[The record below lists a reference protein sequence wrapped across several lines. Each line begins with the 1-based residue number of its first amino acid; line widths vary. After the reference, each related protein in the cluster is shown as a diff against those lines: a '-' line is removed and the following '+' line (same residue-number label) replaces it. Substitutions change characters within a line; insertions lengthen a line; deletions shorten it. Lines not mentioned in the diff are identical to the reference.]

1 MTEQEQETLTEEVS
15 AEAQEE
21 AAAQAEANTEAAE
34 EAAEA
39 ADAAAEE
46 ATEQDAEALAGQLTE
61 LNQRFLRVAADFENY
76 KRRTALEKDDLLKYS
91 NAKLIGELLPVL
103 DNFQLALKN
112 SGSGPDVQNV
122 VKGMEMIYRQM
133 LQVLEQA
140 GMSKIEAVGQPFD
153 PKLHEAVMQ
162 VEDDSVP
169 EDTVVEELRA
179 GYMLKERVIRPSMV
193 KVSK

>member
-1 MTEQEQETLTEEVS
+1 MTEQEKETLTEEVHAE

-21 AAAQAEANTEAAE
+21 VQQ
-34 EAAEA
+34 EA
-39 ADAAAEE
+39 ADAELDAEGAAEE
-46 ATEQDAEALAGQLTE
+46 TEEQNAEKLAGELAD

-76 KRRTALEKDDLLKYS
+76 KRRTAQEKDDLLKYS

-112 SGSGPDVQNV
+112 SGNSPEVQNM

-153 PKLHEAVMQ
+153 PKLHEAIMQ

>member
-1 MTEQEQETLTEEVS
+1 MTKHMTEQEKETLTEEVH
-15 AEAQEE
+15 AEAETQEE
-21 AAAQAEANTEAAE
+21 AQQDAANAEADAAEAAE
-34 EAAEA
+34 EPA
-39 ADAAAEE
+39 
-46 ATEQDAEALAGQLTE
+46 EQDAEKLAGELAD

-76 KRRTALEKDDLLKYS
+76 KRRTAQEKDDLLKYS

-103 DNFQLALKN
+103 DTFQLALKN
-112 SGSGPDVQNV
+112 PGGSPEAQNV

-153 PKLHEAVMQ
+153 PKLHEAIMQ

>member
-1 MTEQEQETLTEEVS
+1 MTEQEKEDLTEEVN
-15 AEAQEE
+15 AEAQEK
-21 AAAQAEANTEAAE
+21 A
-34 EAAEA
+34 A
-39 ADAAAEE
+39 ADAAGAKDSAAEE
-46 ATEQDAEALAGQLTE
+46 TKAAETEEQDAEKLAGELAD

-76 KRRTALEKDDLLKYS
+76 KRRTAQEKDDLLKYS

-103 DNFQLALKN
+103 DNFQLALKSPGN
-112 SGSGPDVQNV
+112 SPEVQNV

-140 GMSKIEAVGQPFD
+140 GMSKIEAVGQSFD
-153 PKLHEAVMQ
+153 PKLHEAIMQ

>member
-1 MTEQEQETLTEEVS
+1 MTEQEKETLTEDVH
-15 AEAQEE
+15 AEAETQEE
-21 AAAQAEANTEAAE
+21 VQQEAADAETDAE
-34 EAAEA
+34 EAAEETEEQN
-39 ADAAAEE
+39 AEK
-46 ATEQDAEALAGQLTE
+46 LAGELAD

-76 KRRTALEKDDLLKYS
+76 KRRTAQEKDDLLKYS

-112 SGSGPDVQNV
+112 SGNSPEVQNM

-153 PKLHEAVMQ
+153 PKLHEAIMQ